1 MNTLSQYI
9 IQTKWCTDWPSSS
22 LTSISMQAHYNTT
35 APVQSIV
42 SSSFTVIMPLPLGGG
57 IRRRWCVSDVCLSD
71 NVWRLSCTSIDSSGP
86 ARPAWLK
93 AAAACFHCRGRRH
106 ILASSHTACYD
117 LRAITNWQSSVTKST
132 LFWCRTASV
141 YCCQIWN
148 HLVLDIKIEQRSPIS
163 GYEVRCMYQ
172 TRQTVQLLCPHPRV
186 GGGSS
191 NDAHL
196 TSVCHIH
203 LS

>member
-1 MNTLSQYI
+1 MVYWLTIIFFNFHLDASTLQHNS
-9 IQTKWCTDWPSSS
+9 
-22 LTSISMQAHYNTT
+22 TS
-35 APVQSIV
+35 PVNRQ
-42 SSSFTVIMPLPLGGG
+42 FQFHCYYALPLGGG

-93 AAAACFHCRGRRH
+93 AAAACFHCRGQRH

-117 LRAITNWQSSVTKST
+117 LRAITNWQSSVTKSR

-148 HLVLDIKIEQRSPIS
+148 HLVLDIQIEQRSPIS

-172 TRQTVQLLCPHPRV
+172 TRQTVQ
-186 GGGSS
+186 
-191 NDAHL
+191 
-196 TSVCHIH
+196 
-203 LS
+203 